1 MDNSGMVLGHEIFV
15 YTFFSSN
22 LFFLF
27 SAPPVE
33 AISKQTDKLDSLIW
47 PCSKDLTPVEV
58 VQFPTFQ
65 G

>member
-1 MDNSGMVLGHEIFV
+1 MVLFKV
-15 YTFFSSN
+15 YPQ
-22 LFFLF
+22 L
-27 SAPPVE
+27 PVE

-47 PCSKDLTPVEV
+47 PCNKDLAPVEV